1 MVDGVEDRKY
11 SENHIWV
18 LKDGDTASLGITD
31 HAQEK
36 LGGIMFIN
44 LPDVGDVVKEGQR
57 FGDVESIK
65 TVSDLISPVSGEV
78 IEVNEEA
85 ADDPELINEDPY
97 ANWLIKVKLES
108 TAVGLMDEKEYDTR
122 KEEL

>member
-108 TAVGLMDEKEYDTR
+108 TAAGLMDEKEYDTR